1 MEIQGKVA
9 IVFGAGSE
17 IGRTIALAL
26 AAKGASIVAA
36 DIDTPSGME
45 TVQIMQ
51 GSRQALSAGAGSA
64 TFFHCDPNKIDSLKH
79 LFNVSDRV
87 FGGID
92 IVCNQ
97 VDKINIESNID
108 EWLEKAFKEIF
119 GANSPDMNGALGSTQ
134 QALQYMKRRGAGTVI
149 NVLPEASIEQHP
161 SNTAAQAFKDACN
174 VPAETDKVRINLVT
188 GAKTENAEST
198 ASTIVSLI
206 ENENSIGEVIRV

>member
-17 IGRTIALAL
+17 IGRAIALAL

-36 DIDTPSGME
+36 DSDTPSATE
-45 TVQIMQ
+45 TVRIMQ
-51 GSRQALSAGAGSA
+51 GSRQALGAGAGTA
-64 TFFHCDPNKIDSLKH
+64 TFFYCDANKIDSLKH

-97 VDKINIESNID
+97 VDIESNIN
-108 EWLEKAFKEIF
+108 EWLEKAFKEILDSKS
-119 GANSPDMNGALGSTQ
+119 ADVSGALGSTQ
-134 QALQYMKRRGAGTVI
+134 QALRYMKRRDAGIVI
-149 NVLPEASIEQHP
+149 NVLSEASDEQHP
-161 SNTAAQAFKDACN
+161 NDIAVQTFKESCT
-174 VPAETDKVRINLVT
+174 VPAETDKVRINLVIE
-188 GAKTENAEST
+188 AKTENAEST
-198 ASTIVSLI
+198 AATIVSLI

>member
-17 IGRTIALAL
+17 TGQKIALAL

-36 DIDTPSGME
+36 DRDTPSGME
-45 TVQIMQ
+45 TDQIMQ
-51 GSRQALSAGAGSA
+51 GSLQALSAGGGSA

-97 VDKINIESNID
+97 VDEIDIESNID
-108 EWLEKAFKEIF
+108 EWLGKEFKEIF
-119 GANSPDMNGALGSTQ
+119 DGNSPDVNGALGSTQ
-134 QALQYMKRRGAGTVI
+134 QALHYMKRRGAGAVI
-149 NVLPEASIEQHP
+149 NVLAEASDEQHP
-161 SNTAAQAFKDACN
+161 SNIATQAFKEACS

-188 GAKTENAEST
+188 GTKTENAEST
-198 ASTIVSLI
+198 AATIVSLI

>member
-17 IGRTIALAL
+17 IGRAIALAL

-36 DIDTPSGME
+36 DSDTPSATE

-51 GSRQALSAGAGSA
+51 GSRQALGAGAGTA
-64 TFFHCDPNKIDSLKH
+64 TFFYCDANKIDSLKH

-97 VDKINIESNID
+97 VDIESNIN
-108 EWLEKAFKEIF
+108 EWLEKAFKEILDSKS
-119 GANSPDMNGALGSTQ
+119 ADVSGALGSTQ
-134 QALQYMKRRGAGTVI
+134 QALRYMKHRDAGIVI
-149 NVLPEASIEQHP
+149 NVLSEASDEQHP
-161 SNTAAQAFKDACN
+161 NDIAVQTFKESCT
-174 VPAETDKVRINLVT
+174 VPAETDKVRINLVIE
-188 GAKTENAEST
+188 AKTENAEST
-198 ASTIVSLI
+198 AATIVSLI